1 MLKALSEKGVLVD
14 IYKNEQQLLQE
25 KNKNKK

>member
-1 MLKALSEKGVLVD
+1 MLKALSEKGVLED